1 MSVWKDGY
9 KEWVVK
15 LSKYPLLNMM
25 YYSRVFSIGEL
36 VNGQFEIIE
45 ECDQS
50 HSVRLNKVELK
61 QLADEIYRFV
71 EE

>member
-9 KEWVVK
+9 KEWVIK
-15 LSKYPLLNMM
+15 LSRYPLLNMLHD
-25 YYSRVFSIGEL
+25 RHVFSIGEL
-36 VNGQFEIIE
+36 VDGRFEIIE
-45 ECDQS
+45 ECDQC
-50 HSVRLNKVELK
+50 HSVRLTKVELK